1 VAGLAVFTLGSI
13 SCSAAGSLP
22 QLVIARAF
30 QGLGGALIFAPS
42 FAIIITDA
50 FAHRIAG
57 RASG

>member
-13 SCSAAGSLP
+13 CCSAAGSLP

-42 FAIIITDA
+42 FAIITDA

-57 RASG
+57 RPSG